1 MTLKRDTLRD
11 LNTTGIDTLLRSND
25 HIPHQSDQH
34 DDALTENMMG
44 SASDYILIAMIV
56 AMMICMA
63 VCCLCLFCRS
73 SHLSFCGWNFEIS
86 NRTAS
91 VNIDDLT
98 ELHEVVPLTPT
109 TADTYNITDIEKK
122 LKSDPPPPKYSEV
135 TSKSVLERFR
145 WRSKRRG
152 LSVDEASI
160 AETNSSNRASDL
172 SRDKKRQ
179 SEKRSI
185 SSWFFQRSISYQ
197 PPQVS
202 TWKPSTCAK
211 TNSCIEEEETQHVS
225 RTKQSNTIP
234 KSASDCLFEQSVSAI
249 EPSFI
254 ATKKF
259 SMHVDMQDEMQNKSI
274 SSKASDFYK
283 EHSSGSC
290 DDEVF
295 M

>member
-1 MTLKRDTLRD
+1 MMFKRDALSV
-11 LNTTGIDTLLRSND
+11 LNTTGSLQKLNLNSHETDEHDETLN
-25 HIPHQSDQH
+25 
-34 DDALTENMMG
+34 EGMMG

-73 SHLSFCGWNFEIS
+73 SHLSLCGWNFEIS

-109 TADTYNITDIEKK
+109 TTEPYNICDIEKK

-135 TSKSVLERFR
+135 TTKSVLDRFR
-145 WRSKRRG
+145 LRSKRRG

-160 AETNSSNRASDL
+160 TEGATNRPSDSSNAG
-172 SRDKKRQ
+172 KRL
-179 SEKRSI
+179 SEKRSL

-197 PPQVS
+197 PPRAS

-211 TNSCIEEEETQHVS
+211 TSSCIEEESHHTSNIKQS
-225 RTKQSNTIP
+225 RTLP
-234 KSASDCLFEQSVSAI
+234 KSASDCVFEQTVSAI

-254 ATKKF
+254 ASPDLAKNEDSKYKKQ
-259 SMHVDMQDEMQNKSI
+259 SKSI